1 MTFLCRDNKM
11 YNVPYNYWP
20 AAECGGLHGKGLL
33 EMDHGMKATVHIVI
47 VIMLLSSRLKQ
58 NHCLHG
64 IFLAIALLP
73 QLYCSSFPDHK
84 GLCLLLNLCPSMLKI
99 MQYNKGTEVSS

>member
-47 VIMLLSSRLKQ
+47 VIMLLSI
-58 NHCLHG
+58 G
-64 IFLAIALLP
+64 
-73 QLYCSSFPDHK
+73 D
-84 GLCLLLNLCPSMLKI
+84 
-99 MQYNKGTEVSS
+99 